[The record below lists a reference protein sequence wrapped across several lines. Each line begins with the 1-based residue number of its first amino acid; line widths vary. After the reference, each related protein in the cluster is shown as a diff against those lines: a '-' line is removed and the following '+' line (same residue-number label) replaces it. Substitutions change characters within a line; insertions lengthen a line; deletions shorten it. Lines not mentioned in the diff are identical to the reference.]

1 MDVSGLYR
9 VPGDLVL
16 SYGPAMAMDETRKDL
31 RAAVAARQELGPDYE
46 PEIIDSFLEKL
57 EARIAAREAVPT
69 TQQQPAQ
76 YPAQQPQQAP
86 GNNDPGGLALAIVS
100 VGAGIPITAIAA
112 TQEGLL
118 AIFICWGGLVG
129 INLARSIGRFVGR

>member
-9 VPGDLVL
+9 VPGDLLL

-57 EARIAAREAVPT
+57 EARIATRDAVPSK
-69 TQQQPAQ
+69 QPTQ
-76 YPAQQPQQAP
+76 YPAEHPPRQAP

-112 TQEGLL
+112 SQEGLL

-129 INLARSIGRFVGR
+129 INLARSISRFVGR